1 MKPARLRALRSFG
14 LWMLLIFATSS
25 TVVPFSAFVG
35 FIQSLS
41 PDRGFKGWFA
51 TFWLVNWFLVV
62 KGWHATE
69 FAILTLLG
77 RRALLAG
84 TGWTP
89 RNCTTVAWSLAVLFA
104 ASDEWHQT
112 FVPGRGGNLLD
123 VGIDTAGATCAI
135 LWLVFAGRAR
145 KRKGAT
151 PDDPAVAEPGSDPRR

>member
-1 MKPARLRALRSFG
+1 MRALRSFG

-69 FAILTLLG
+69 FAILTLFG
-77 RRALLAG
+77 RRALLSG
-84 TGWTP
+84 TGWSA
-89 RNCTTVAWSLAVLFA
+89 RRCTTVAWTLAVLFA

-123 VGIDTAGATCAI
+123 VVIDTAGATAAV
-135 LWLVFAGRAR
+135 LWLAYAERTR
-145 KRKGAT
+145 KRKETT
-151 PDDPAVAEPGSDPRR
+151 PNDPTVPEPGDGSLR